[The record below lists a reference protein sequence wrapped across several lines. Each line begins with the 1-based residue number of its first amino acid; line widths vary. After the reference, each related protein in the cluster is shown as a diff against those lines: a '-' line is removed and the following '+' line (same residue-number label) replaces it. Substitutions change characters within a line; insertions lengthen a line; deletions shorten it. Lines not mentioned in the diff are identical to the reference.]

1 MPISCVPVSK
11 AFRYLR
17 VGLVLLLVACPG
29 GGGGGGGSG
38 NPPVAPLR
46 LQPVGANL
54 GLNVPLF
61 ATTPPG
67 DTSRLFVIER
77 GGVIKIID
85 MATQQVRSTAFLDLT
100 GQIRTSLEEGMLGLA
115 FHPHYSVNGF
125 FYVNVTN
132 LNGDTEIRRYT
143 VSADPNVAD
152 PSSMLLIKSID
163 QPDGFSAHKAGWLG
177 FGRDGF
183 LYGTLGDGGKPADAD
198 GNGQNLDV
206 LLGKVIRLDVDSPSP
221 YIPPDNPFV
230 GIPGA
235 DEIWASGM
243 RNPFRVSFDRET
255 GDFYIP
261 DVGESRIEEVNIA
274 TFASGGGR
282 GLNYGWNRM
291 EGSLCFNP
299 EMGCSTAGLTLPD
312 FEYTHD
318 SSHPECAGSIIGGFV
333 YRGSA
338 IPNLHGVYFYADFCA
353 GFVHSFR
360 FVAGAVTEQTE
371 WPALSLPRQQ
381 ITSFGEDAAGELYL
395 MTLDGGL
402 FRIVPN

>member
-1 MPISCVPVSK
+1 MMQ
-11 AFRYLR
+11 
-17 VGLVLLLVACPG
+17 
-29 GGGGGGGSG
+29 
-38 NPPVAPLR
+38 LR

-54 GLNVPLF
+54 GLNAPLF
-61 ATTPPG
+61 ATAPPG

-77 GGVIKIID
+77 SGVIKIID

-100 GQIRTSLEEGMLGLA
+100 GQIRSSLEEGLLGLA
-115 FHPHYSVNGF
+115 FHPNYAVNGF
-125 FYVNVTN
+125 FYVNVIN

-143 VSADPNVAD
+143 VSSDPNIAD
-152 PSSMLLIKSID
+152 ASSMLLIKTID
-163 QPDGFSAHKAGWLG
+163 QPDGVAFHKAGWLG

-198 GNGQNLDV
+198 GNGQNLNV
-206 LLGKVIRLDVDSPSP
+206 LLGKIIRLDVDSASP
-221 YIPPDNPFV
+221 FIPGDNPFA
-230 GIPGA
+230 GNIPGA

-243 RNPFRVSFDRET
+243 RNPFRVSFDRGT
-255 GDFYIP
+255 GDFYIA

-282 GLNYGWNRM
+282 GLNYGWNTM

-312 FEYTHD
+312 FEYSHD

-338 IPNLHGVYFYADFCA
+338 IPNLQGVYFYADFCA

-360 FVAGAVTEQTE
+360 FVGRAVTEQTE
-371 WPALSLPRQQ
+371 WAALSQPRQQ

-395 MTLDGGL
+395 MTLDGNL
-402 FRIVPN
+402 FRIAPN